1 MIFVIICII
10 LVYAVLSSYFVLK
23 PCLSVRAGEGGR
35 KLRFSSAPLTAG
47 FIISRLLWGVVGTVA
62 LVYCVSLLVPL
73 IWMLYTSFKDTNQ
86 WTISTFAWPTSWH
99 PENFKTVLSLLEVPN
114 KSDPNSPYKLWDM
127 LFNSLYYAGISPFV
141 SVFWTALVAY
151 VMARCRFFGNKF
163 IYSLG
168 ILIMMFPIV
177 GNTAS
182 EMIFKQKIGLY
193 DNLYAQVFI
202 PPATAFSG
210 MNFMILYGALK
221 AIPQT
226 YAEAARIDGANEYTV
241 MFRII
246 LPMVIPTCAMFY
258 ILSFISLWNAYES
271 FLVWYPSTPNLGYGM
286 WYFQHYAGRGGSGA
300 VRPPVV
306 LAGFVVCMIPS
317 MILYLSSQKLISS
330 KFMVGG
336 LKG

>member
-1 MIFVIICII
+1 MITLIICI
-10 LVYAVLSSYFVLK
+10 VLLYIALSAYFILK
-23 PCLSVRAGEGGR
+23 PCVSLEKTESGR
-35 KLRFSSAPLTAG
+35 KFRFSATPLSG
-47 FIISRLLWGVVGTVA
+47 SFILSRVIWGLVGTLA
-62 LVYCVSLLVPL
+62 IIYCISLIVPL
-73 IWMLYTSFKDTNQ
+73 VWMVYTSFKDTNQ

-99 PENFKTVLSLLEVPN
+99 PKNYSTVLSMLEVPS
-114 KSDPNSPYKLWDM
+114 KDPNDPYRLGDM
-127 LFNSLYYAGISPFV
+127 LFNSFVYAGISPLLG
-141 SVFWTALVAY
+141 VFWTTVVAY
-151 VMARCRFFGNKF
+151 VMARYRFIGNKF
-163 IYSLG
+163 IYNLG

-193 DNLYAQVFI
+193 DNLYLQIFV
-202 PPATAFSG
+202 PPATPFSG
-210 MNFMILYGALK
+210 MNFMIMYGALK

-226 YAEAARIDGANEYTV
+226 YAEAAKIDGANDYTV

-246 LPMVIPTCAMFY
+246 IPMVIPTCAMFY
-258 ILSFISLWNAYES
+258 VLGFISLWNAYES

-306 LAGFVVCMIPS
+306 MAGFVICMIPS
-317 MILYLSSQKLISS
+317 MILYISSQKLISS

>member
-1 MIFVIICII
+1 MISLILLVVLCFVI
-10 LVYAVLSSYFVLK
+10 LAAYFILK
-23 PCLSVRAGEGGR
+23 PCLSYQTTESG
-35 KLRFSSAPLTAG
+35 KKFRFSSAPLSTG
-47 FIISRLLWGVVGTVA
+47 FVVSRLLWALVGVVA
-62 LVYCVSLLVPL
+62 LVYCVSLIIPLV
-73 IWMLYTSFKDTNQ
+73 WMFYTSFKDTNQ
-86 WTISTFAWPTSWH
+86 WTISTFALPTSWH
-99 PENFKTVLSLLEVPN
+99 PENYKTVLTLLEVPSNNPN
-114 KSDPNSPYKLWDM
+114 KPYKLWDM
-127 LFNSLYYAGISPFV
+127 LFNSIFYAGIAPLV
-141 SVFWTALVAY
+141 SVFWIALVAY
-151 VMARCRFFGNKF
+151 VMSRYRFVGNKF
-163 IYSLG
+163 IYNLG

-193 DNLYAQVFI
+193 DNLYLQVFV

-226 YAEAARIDGANEYTV
+226 YSEAARIDGANEYTV

-246 LPMVIPTCAMFY
+246 LPMVLPTCAMIY
-258 ILSFISLWNAYES
+258 VLSFISLWNAYES

-300 VRPPVV
+300 IRPPVIM
-306 LAGFVVCMIPS
+306 AGFVICMIPS
-317 MILYLSSQKLISS
+317 MVLYLSSQKLISS